1 MITNLENKLKFIELL
16 DEMKRVE
23 RVITLKS
30 WRKESDAE
38 HSYHLATMVMVFIED
53 FPELDYLKC
62 LKIALLHDIVEIFA
76 WDTYIF
82 DKEGIDTKKQR
93 ELESLE
99 KIEKVLW
106 ESSFSEYKKIIKE
119 YEKKQTKESIFVNQL
134 DKLHPI
140 IQVYMMWWK
149 DHFTYKAK
157 KEAVFENKYKI
168 IDDTFGFR
176 KVLDVYFDKLVKWNM
191 FYIWE

>member
-16 DEMKRVE
+16 DEMKSIE

-93 ELESLE
+93 ELESLK

-106 ESSFSEYKKIIKE
+106 ENKFSDYKKIIEE
-119 YEKKQTKESIFVNQL
+119 YEDKNTKESIFVSQL
-134 DKLHPI
+134 DKLQPV
-140 IQVYMMWWK
+140 IQVYIMWWK

-168 IDDTFGFR
+168 IDDTFGLR
-176 KVLDVYFDKLVKWNM
+176 KVLDVYFEKLVKWNM
-191 FYIWE
+191 FYIWD